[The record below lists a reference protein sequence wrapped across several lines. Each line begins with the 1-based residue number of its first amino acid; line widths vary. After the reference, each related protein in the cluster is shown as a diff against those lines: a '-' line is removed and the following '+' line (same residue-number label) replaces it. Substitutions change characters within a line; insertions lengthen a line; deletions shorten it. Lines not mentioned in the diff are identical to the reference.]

1 VRFERSS
8 GVLLHPTSLPSRY
21 GIGELGPEAVE
32 FAEFLAAAGQ
42 KLWQMLPL
50 SPTGSGNSP
59 YQSDSAFAGNPL
71 LVSTE
76 RMVRDGLLDEPTA
89 PEFPRDEVDYD
100 AVAEFKHGNLRRAYR
115 RFRPDRDYERF
126 LAANGWWLEDYAL
139 FAALKSA
146 HEGRP
151 WNEWDPELKAR
162 KPEALAAAREELAEA
177 VSFHRFVQYLFFR
190 DCWEVKRAAG
200 DRGVRL
206 VGDIP
211 IFVAHDSADVW
222 ANQRLF
228 YLDDAGE
235 PEVVA
240 GVPPD
245 YFSETGQ
252 LWGNPLYRWEAMA
265 GDEYAWWQSRLRM
278 ALSLCDIVRVDHFRG
293 FAAYWE
299 IPAGEPTAVG
309 GRWVEGPGEALF
321 EVLRRELG
329 EIPIIAEDLGTITR
343 EVEELRD
350 RYGLPGMKVL
360 QFAFSGPENQY
371 LPHNYR
377 SANCVVYTGTHDND
391 TTCGW
396 WKSASGAEQ
405 ALARRYLDRK
415 APETR
420 DFIRLAMS
428 SVADLAVFPMQDLL
442 DLGSESRMNRPGEPE
457 GNWRWRMRR
466 EALTPEL
473 SSYLRNLAELYN
485 R

>member
-1 VRFERSS
+1 
-8 GVLLHPTSLPSRY
+8 
-21 GIGELGPEAVE
+21 
-32 FAEFLAAAGQ
+32 
-42 KLWQMLPL
+42 
-50 SPTGSGNSP
+50 
-59 YQSDSAFAGNPL
+59 
-71 LVSTE
+71 
-76 RMVRDGLLDEPTA
+76 
-89 PEFPRDEVDYD
+89 
-100 AVAEFKHGNLRRAYR
+100 
-115 RFRPDRDYERF
+115 
-126 LAANGWWLEDYAL
+126 
-139 FAALKSA
+139 
-146 HEGRP
+146 
-151 WNEWDPELKAR
+151 
-162 KPEALAAAREELAEA
+162 
-177 VSFHRFVQYLFFR
+177 VQYLFFR

-222 ANQRLF
+222 ANQQLF
-228 YLDDAGE
+228 YLDGE
-235 PEVVA
+235 GKPEVVA

-278 ALSLCDIVRVDHFRG
+278 SLSLCDIVRVDHFRG
-293 FAAYWE
+293 FVAYWE

-309 GRWVEGPGEALF
+309 GRWVQGPGEALF

-396 WKSASGAEQ
+396 WKSASGEEQ
-405 ALARRYLDRK
+405 ALARRYLDRE

-442 DLGSESRMNRPGEPE
+442 GLGSESRMNRPGEPE

-466 EALTPEL
+466 EALTPKL